1 MHIFIAGICGT
12 FMAGV
17 ALLAR
22 ECGIRVSG
30 CDANVYPPMSDQL
43 REAGIEVLQGYDPA
57 YLLHDRP
64 AMVVIGNALS
74 RGNPLVE
81 YVLDAGLPYVSG
93 PQWLGE
99 HVLAGRH
106 VLAVAGTHG
115 KTTTSSMLAWILECA
130 DPGSPG
136 FLIGGIPANFG
147 CSARLGAGQHF
158 VIEADEYDTA
168 FFDKRSKFLHYRPRG
183 LIINNLEFDHAD
195 IFADLAAIQRQ
206 FHHLVRTV
214 PSSGSIVHPATD
226 TAVDEVFGMGL
237 WSRTQSFAL
246 ERPGCEWNAR
256 LLTADGSAFVLRHEP
271 DAAESVVEWDHS
283 GRHNVANALAA
294 AALAHTVG
302 VSLARSAAALRTFKG
317 VKRRM
322 ELVAEVC
329 GVRVYDDFAHH
340 PTAIEVTLHGLRA
353 GTPHG
358 RIFAVIEPRSNT
370 MRLGV
375 HRERLAACTDAADE
389 VLWYQ
394 PAGVDWDLDAVT
406 RESCKPACV
415 FRSTAD
421 IIVMLV
427 SKLRA
432 GDCVVIMS
440 NGGFEAI
447 HRRLVDALAQAVAPS
462 ASG

>member
-22 ECGIRVSG
+22 ERGWRVAG

-57 YLLHDRP
+57 HLGRERP
-64 AMVVIGNALS
+64 DVVVIGNALS
-74 RGNPLVE
+74 RGNPLIE
-81 YVLDAGLPYVSG
+81 HVLDEGLPYVSG

-99 HVLAGRH
+99 HVLCGRH

-130 DPGSPG
+130 CEQPPG
-136 FLIGGIPANFG
+136 FLIGGIPADFG
-147 CSARLGAGQHF
+147 RSARLGAGRHF

-183 LIINNLEFDHAD
+183 LIVNNMEYDHAD
-195 IFADLAAIQRQ
+195 IFPDLAAIQRQ

-214 PSSGSIVHPATD
+214 PASGSIVHPAGEA
-226 TAVDEVFGMGL
+226 AVDEVFAMGL
-237 WSRTQSFAL
+237 WSHAHAFAL
-246 ERPGCEWNAR
+246 DRVECEWNAR
-256 LLTADGSAFVLRHEP
+256 LLAPDGSAFVLRHAPE
-271 DAAESVVEWDHS
+271 ASEAIVEWQHG
-283 GRHNVANALAA
+283 GRHNVSNALAA

-302 VSLARSAAALRTFKG
+302 VPLAHSAAALAKFKG

-322 ELVAEVC
+322 ELVAEVR

-340 PTAIEVTLHGLRA
+340 PTAIELTLQGLRA
-353 GTPHG
+353 AGAAG
-358 RIFAVIEPRSNT
+358 RIVAVIELRSNT

-375 HRERLAACTDAADE
+375 HRERLAACTLAADA

-394 PAGVDWDLDAVT
+394 PSGVDWDLDAVARAST
-406 RESCKPACV
+406 TPARV

-421 IIVMLV
+421 IVATLV
-427 SKLRA
+427 TELGA
-432 GDCVVIMS
+432 GDRVVIMS
-440 NGGFEAI
+440 NGGFEGI
-447 HRRLVDALAQAVAPS
+447 HRRLVEALAAAAS
-462 ASG
+462 AG

>member
-22 ECGIRVSG
+22 ERGWRVSG

-43 REAGIEVLQGYDPA
+43 LEAGIEVLQGYDPA
-57 YLLHDRP
+57 HLERARP
-64 AMVVIGNALS
+64 DVVVIGNALS

-81 YVLDAGLPYVSG
+81 HVLDEGLPYVSG

-130 DPGSPG
+130 CEQPPG
-136 FLIGGIPANFG
+136 FLIGGIPADFG
-147 CSARLGAGQHF
+147 RSARLGAGRHF

-183 LIINNLEFDHAD
+183 LIVNNIEYDHAD
-195 IFADLAAIQRQ
+195 IFPDLAAIQRQ

-214 PSSGSIVHPATD
+214 PASGSIVHPAGEA
-226 TAVDEVFGMGL
+226 AVDEVFAMGL
-237 WSRTQSFAL
+237 WSHAHLFGLDRAD
-246 ERPGCEWNAR
+246 CEWSAR
-256 LLTADGSAFVLRHEP
+256 LLTPDGSAFALRHAPE
-271 DAAESVVEWDHS
+271 AAEAIVEWHHG
-283 GRHNVANALAA
+283 GRHNVSNALAA

-302 VSLARSAAALRTFKG
+302 VPLARSAAALAAFKG

-322 ELVAEVC
+322 ELVAERR

-340 PTAIEVTLHGLRA
+340 PTAIELTLQGLRA
-353 GTPHG
+353 AGAAG
-358 RIFAVIEPRSNT
+358 RIVAVIEPRSNT

-375 HRERLAACTDAADE
+375 HRERLAACTRAADT

-394 PAGVDWDLDAVT
+394 PSGVDWDLDAVARASAT
-406 RESCKPACV
+406 PARV

-421 IIVMLV
+421 IIATLV
-427 SKLRA
+427 AELGA

-440 NGGFEAI
+440 NGGFEGI
-447 HRRLVDALAQAVAPS
+447 HRRLVEALAASTAP